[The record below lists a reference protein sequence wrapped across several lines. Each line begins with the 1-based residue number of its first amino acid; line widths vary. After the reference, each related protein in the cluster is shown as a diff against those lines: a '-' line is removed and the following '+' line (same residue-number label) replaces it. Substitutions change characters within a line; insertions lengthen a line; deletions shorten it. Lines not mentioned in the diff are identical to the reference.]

1 MNERQAGPDT
11 GTPFTEAV
19 FVALDTLAQVPAG
32 VAQSSRP
39 SRIGFGE
46 IHRFAT
52 ENAGAMSPE
61 LRDALAA
68 SPRLR
73 ADLRHLLARIS
84 SLHLSA
90 QAAASSATV
99 TTRHGAGFQ
108 MTLRESHADRS
119 QIYVTIQ
126 FGEAATA
133 PPSTLFVIDNNRGCR
148 KLPLPA
154 ASAGAVQ
161 LLLEADSDLVAAL
174 RDPRTE
180 VFMR

>member
-1 MNERQAGPDT
+1 MNKVQT
-11 GTPFTEAV
+11 GKEMGAPFAEAV
-19 FVALDTLAQVPAG
+19 FVALDTLASLAPDTEEE
-32 VAQSSRP
+32 SSGH
-39 SRIGFGE
+39 RIGFAE
-46 IHRFAT
+46 IYRFAT
-52 ENAGAMSPE
+52 EGAGGMSPE
-61 LRDALAA
+61 LSEALAA

-73 ADLRHLLARIS
+73 ADLRHLLRRTTP
-84 SLHLSA
+84 LHLSA
-90 QAAASSATV
+90 RAAASSATV
-99 TTRHGAGFQ
+99 TTRQGTEFR
-108 MTLRESHADRS
+108 MTLRESHADRD

-126 FGEAATA
+126 FGEAVIS
-133 PPSTLFVIDNNRGCR
+133 PPTTLFVIDDRRGCR